1 MCKVLQDHC
10 SEYQIEEDAKMKY
23 RTGVV
28 FMNCKGKLKEAIEC
42 FTAALKMSPTD
53 NQSPI
58 LLKLKEAKLKY
69 ENEKKKKMSRAKQFF
84 GEENDL

>member
-28 FMNCKGKLKEAIEC
+28 FMNCKGKLKEAIES

-53 NQSPI
+53 SSI

-84 GEENDL
+84 GEEENDL